1 MGFRAK
7 SRSTVWWVQP
17 QSDTMTKVMLS
28 TDGKTKDG
36 EWKRDFSDFVT
47 FVGTANAKKASS
59 LKKMDHIVL
68 GDCEVKYT
76 FDENNEVKYKNY
88 YVYSFEMA
96 ENKGGSGNNS
106 GGNYGAS
113 NHQQKADE
121 GIDHNPVE
129 ESRLPF

>member
-1 MGFRAK
+1 MGFRSK
-7 SRSTVWWVQP
+7 SRATIWWCQP

-47 FVGTANAKKASS
+47 FLGTAVAKKASA
-59 LKKMDHIVL
+59 LKKLDHIII

-76 FDENNEVKYKNY
+76 FDENGEVKYKNY
-88 YVYSFEMA
+88 YIYSFEMA
-96 ENKGGSGNNS
+96 ENKDGSSNNS
-106 GGNYGAS
+106 GGSS
-113 NHQQKADE
+113 NQKSADE

>member
-1 MGFRAK
+1 MGFRKGA
-7 SRSTVWWVQP
+7 RATIWWCQP

-47 FVGTANAKKASS
+47 FLGTAVAKKAST
-59 LKKMDHIVL
+59 LKKLDHIVL

-76 FDENNEVKYKNY
+76 FDDNNEVKYKNY
-88 YVYSFEMA
+88 YIYSFEMA
-96 ENKGGSGNNS
+96 ENKGSSNSNAGATNNQHS
-106 GGNYGAS
+106 
-113 NHQQKADE
+113 ADE
-121 GIDHNPVE
+121 GIDYNPVE